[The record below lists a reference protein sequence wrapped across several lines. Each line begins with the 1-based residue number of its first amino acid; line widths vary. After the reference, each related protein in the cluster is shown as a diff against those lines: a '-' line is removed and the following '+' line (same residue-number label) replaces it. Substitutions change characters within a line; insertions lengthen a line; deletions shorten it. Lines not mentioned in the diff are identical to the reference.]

1 MSILYTYL
9 VPIGNIYYGNKQMQ
23 ATMSGDELRARIKR
37 LGITYARAAEQLGL
51 SLDGLNKQMRGDT
64 KVSRQTVI
72 ILTALESAVRREI
85 NIRRRRGEAN

>member
-1 MSILYTYL
+1 
-9 VPIGNIYYGNKQMQ
+9 MQ

-64 KVSRQTVI
+64 KVSRQTAT
-72 ILTALESAVRREI
+72 ILAGLESAVRREI

>member
-1 MSILYTYL
+1 
-9 VPIGNIYYGNKQMQ
+9 MQ

-51 SLDGLNKQMRGDT
+51 SLDGLNKQMRGDH
-64 KVSRQTVI
+64 KVSRQTAI
-72 ILTALESAVRREI
+72 ILVGLESAVRREI